1 MANFASESDVRLA
14 LQVNDAVAVP
24 SALAEASIAAAHD
37 ALLRRI
43 DPALEG
49 GVPPSA
55 VVRGEAF
62 LAGAYLLRSLAAK
75 DAVEQK
81 HLAIGSQR
89 IEAGARHL
97 ALTVMADMLEEE
109 AWKTLA
115 PYVKDCAGREAAAA
129 TDSTAVLGGRRPW
142 PLRWE
147 R

>member
-14 LQVNDAVAVP
+14 LQVNDAVMVP
-24 SALAEASIAAAHD
+24 ASLVAAGIAAAHE

-43 DPALEG
+43 DPTLEAG
-49 GVPPSA
+49 TPPTA
-55 VVRGEAF
+55 VVRGEAL
-62 LAGAYLLRSLAAK
+62 LAGACLLRSLAAK

-97 ALTVMADMLEEE
+97 ALTVMADTLEEE

-115 PYVKDCAGREAAAA
+115 PYAADWAGRQPAAAI
-129 TDSTAVLGGRRPW
+129 DSVAVLG
-142 PLRWE
+142 E
-147 R
+147 A